1 MAKPPQGPRTYT
13 ALRKAL
19 LAWYTA
25 NRRDLPWRRHP
36 NPYRT
41 WVSEIMLQ
49 QTRVAAVLEHFRLF
63 LEAFPD
69 ITALASAPEEKVLAL
84 WSGLGYYRRARMLHR
99 AAQVVVSELHGRM
112 PQTSEGLRELPGVGR
127 YTAAAIASIAYGEAV
142 AVVDGN
148 VERVLCRLAGWEAG
162 SRKGGGAALR
172 HKIEVLAG
180 RLLDR
185 ARPGDFNQAIME
197 LGATVCAPR
206 NPQCPVC
213 PLMADCKTRG
223 EHKTPRRAPMI
234 SRAVGYALSVR
245 TESEAGKRDGP
256 GGREVLLEQR
266 PAQQTVMPGMW
277 ELPMLLRADVPEKDL
292 RMTVRHAIMQVNYY
306 VRVRT
311 VFEDDIEGMTVEGGE
326 RRWVPL
332 REAAGMALTGLAR
345 KVLTRAHLLPARS
358 MDSIAPAGKDAP

>member
-148 VERVLCRLAGWEAG
+148 VERVLSRLDGQPRDDQSAW
-162 SRKGGGAALR
+162 LR
-172 HKIEVLAG
+172 AEE
-180 RLLDR
+180 LLDHG
-185 ARPGDFNQAIME
+185 RPGDWNQAMME
-197 LGATVCAPR
+197 LGALVCTPAT
-206 NPQCPVC
+206 PQCGVC
-213 PLMADCKTRG
+213 PVRRWCVAPGADVRRKPSERKRVRQWLALAERG
-223 EHKTPRRAPMI
+223 EK
-234 SRAVGYALSVR
+234 
-245 TESEAGKRDGP
+245 
-256 GGREVLLEQR
+256 VLLVQR
-266 PAQQTVMPGMW
+266 EAQATKMAGMW
-277 ELPMLLRADVPEKDL
+277 ELPELSENAVEKIASREKPL
-292 RMTVRHAIMQVNYY
+292 ALVRHSITDTDYE
-306 VRVRT
+306 VRVVGAAARDLPA
-311 VFEDDIEGMTVEGGE
+311 ELRRCG
-326 RRWVPL
+326 RWVGRAEL
-332 REAAGMALTGLAR
+332 NGLALTGLAR
-345 KVLTRAHLLPARS
+345 KVLRKLGRMA
-358 MDSIAPAGKDAP
+358 

>member
-148 VERVLCRLAGWEAG
+148 VERVLSRLDGQPRDDRSAW
-162 SRKGGGAALR
+162 LR
-172 HKIEVLAG
+172 AEE
-180 RLLDR
+180 LLDHG
-185 ARPGDFNQAIME
+185 RPGDWNQAMME
-197 LGATVCAPR
+197 LGALVCTPAT
-206 NPQCPVC
+206 PQCGVC
-213 PLMADCKTRG
+213 PVRRWCVAPGADVRRKPSERKRVRQWLALAERG
-223 EHKTPRRAPMI
+223 EK
-234 SRAVGYALSVR
+234 
-245 TESEAGKRDGP
+245 
-256 GGREVLLEQR
+256 VLLVQR
-266 PAQQTVMPGMW
+266 EAQATKMAGMW
-277 ELPMLLRADVPEKDL
+277 ELPELSENAVEKIASREKPL
-292 RMTVRHAIMQVNYY
+292 ALVRHSITDTDYE
-306 VRVRT
+306 VRVVGAAARDLPA
-311 VFEDDIEGMTVEGGE
+311 ELRRCG
-326 RRWVPL
+326 RWVGRAEL
-332 REAAGMALTGLAR
+332 NGLALTGLAR
-345 KVLTRAHLLPARS
+345 KVLRKLGRMA
-358 MDSIAPAGKDAP
+358 

>member
-69 ITALASAPEEKVLAL
+69 ITALASEPEEKVLAL

-148 VERVLCRLAGWEAG
+148 VERVLSRLDGQPRDDRSAW
-162 SRKGGGAALR
+162 LR
-172 HKIEVLAG
+172 AEE
-180 RLLDR
+180 LLDHG
-185 ARPGDFNQAIME
+185 RPGDWNQAMME
-197 LGATVCAPR
+197 LGALVCTPAT
-206 NPQCPVC
+206 PQCGVC
-213 PLMADCKTRG
+213 PVRRWCVAPGADVRRKPSERKRVRQWLALAERG
-223 EHKTPRRAPMI
+223 EK
-234 SRAVGYALSVR
+234 
-245 TESEAGKRDGP
+245 
-256 GGREVLLEQR
+256 VLLVQR
-266 PAQQTVMPGMW
+266 EAQATKMAGMW
-277 ELPMLLRADVPEKDL
+277 ELPELSENAVEKIASREKPL
-292 RMTVRHAIMQVNYY
+292 ALVRHSITDTDYE
-306 VRVRT
+306 VRVVGAAARDLPA
-311 VFEDDIEGMTVEGGE
+311 ELRRCG
-326 RRWVPL
+326 RWVERAEL
-332 REAAGMALTGLAR
+332 NGLALTGLAR
-345 KVLTRAHLLPARS
+345 KVLRKLGRMA
-358 MDSIAPAGKDAP
+358 

>member
-148 VERVLCRLAGWEAG
+148 VERVLSRLDGQPRDDRSAW
-162 SRKGGGAALR
+162 LR
-172 HKIEVLAG
+172 AEE
-180 RLLDR
+180 LLDHG
-185 ARPGDFNQAIME
+185 RPGDWNQAMME
-197 LGATVCAPR
+197 LGALVCTPAT
-206 NPQCPVC
+206 PQCGVC
-213 PLMADCKTRG
+213 PVRRWCVAPGADVRRKPSERKRVRQWLALAERG
-223 EHKTPRRAPMI
+223 EK
-234 SRAVGYALSVR
+234 
-245 TESEAGKRDGP
+245 
-256 GGREVLLEQR
+256 VLLVQR
-266 PAQQTVMPGMW
+266 EAQATKMAGMW
-277 ELPMLLRADVPEKDL
+277 ELPELSENAVEKIASREKPL
-292 RMTVRHAIMQVNYY
+292 VLVRHSITDTDYE
-306 VRVRT
+306 VRVVGAAARDLPA
-311 VFEDDIEGMTVEGGE
+311 ELRRCG
-326 RRWVPL
+326 RWVERAEL
-332 REAAGMALTGLAR
+332 NGLALTGLAR
-345 KVLTRAHLLPARS
+345 KVLRKLGRMA
-358 MDSIAPAGKDAP
+358 

>member
-36 NPYRT
+36 DPYRT

-148 VERVLCRLAGWEAG
+148 VERVLSRLDGQPRDDRSAW
-162 SRKGGGAALR
+162 LR
-172 HKIEVLAG
+172 AEE
-180 RLLDR
+180 LLDHG
-185 ARPGDFNQAIME
+185 RPGDWNQAMME
-197 LGATVCAPR
+197 LGALVCTPAT
-206 NPQCPVC
+206 PQCGVC
-213 PLMADCKTRG
+213 PVRRWCVAPGADVRRKPSERKRVRQWLALAERG
-223 EHKTPRRAPMI
+223 EK
-234 SRAVGYALSVR
+234 
-245 TESEAGKRDGP
+245 
-256 GGREVLLEQR
+256 VLLVQR
-266 PAQQTVMPGMW
+266 EAQATKMAGMW
-277 ELPMLLRADVPEKDL
+277 ELPELSENAVEKIASREKPL
-292 RMTVRHAIMQVNYY
+292 ALVRHSITDTDYE
-306 VRVRT
+306 VRVVGAAARDLPA
-311 VFEDDIEGMTVEGGE
+311 ELRRCG
-326 RRWVPL
+326 RWVERAEL
-332 REAAGMALTGLAR
+332 NGLALTGLAR
-345 KVLTRAHLLPARS
+345 KVLRKLGRMA
-358 MDSIAPAGKDAP
+358 

>member
-148 VERVLCRLAGWEAG
+148 VERVLSRLDGQPRDDRSAW
-162 SRKGGGAALR
+162 LR
-172 HKIEVLAG
+172 AEE
-180 RLLDR
+180 LLDHG
-185 ARPGDFNQAIME
+185 RPGDWNQAMME
-197 LGATVCAPR
+197 LGALVCTPAT
-206 NPQCPVC
+206 PQCGVC
-213 PLMADCKTRG
+213 PVRRWCVAPGADVRRKPSERKRVRQWLALAERG
-223 EHKTPRRAPMI
+223 EK
-234 SRAVGYALSVR
+234 
-245 TESEAGKRDGP
+245 
-256 GGREVLLEQR
+256 VLLVQR
-266 PAQQTVMPGMW
+266 EAQATKMAGMW
-277 ELPMLLRADVPEKDL
+277 ELPELSENAVEKIASREKPL
-292 RMTVRHAIMQVNYY
+292 VLVRHSITDTDYE
-306 VRVRT
+306 VRVVGAAARDLPA
-311 VFEDDIEGMTVEGGE
+311 ELRRCG
-326 RRWVPL
+326 RWVGRAEL
-332 REAAGMALTGLAR
+332 NGLALTGLAR
-345 KVLTRAHLLPARS
+345 KVLRKLGRMA
-358 MDSIAPAGKDAP
+358 